1 MKAKMK
7 PYDAYM
13 FHRNASDEQD
23 RFANAALKKGDRE
36 TAKIHMKLSK
46 KHADKA
52 IRAIAESLEEI
63 TEARHKQSITS
74 RYARK
79 LARQGDRDSMAASD
93 KDDIAGAI
101 RGIAKRQDA
110 LRRGS
115 KAIAA
120 DHDTRSMK
128 ASDKE
133 DIAGAIRHID
143 ARNKALK
150 MAKEDTDMPIMER
163 MEITMIAN
171 EYECS
176 FNEARSM
183 YAKMRLAKKY
193 ATGGVGKQIN
203 RIGNKIGTSAAKTQ
217 RDQKTALSVWDHQ
230 RAHSGTGSEGE
241 LAAHKALVDINK
253 KGEKLYRQDK
263 RVRKVLPDGQKKV
276 DYTVAKSKA
285 RQNIAMREG
294 IDNAKIGTP
303 MIDYEK
309 NAETIGNKVKAIV
322 QAQAD
327 RYMRD
332 GMDQETRKTLKEA
345 YWDKPANPKQTGWKP
360 RSVKAERERR
370 EDKIR
375 AEKTRRMRSA
385 RIRNED

>member
-63 TEARHKQSITS
+63 MDEGMIDQVRMHRLQ
-74 RYARK
+74 
-79 LARQGDRDSMAASD
+79 
-93 KDDIAGAI
+93 
-101 RGIAKRQDA
+101 
-110 LRRGS
+110 RRRLNL
-115 KAIAA
+115 K
-120 DHDTRSMK
+120 
-128 ASDKE
+128 DKE
-133 DIAGAIRHID
+133 DRARTSGKSAETRLAEPNLPKKIRRNMNQQLNTANRRSMSAIKAQDRNTEKMIAIRKRLGEETDPTD
-143 ARNKALK
+143 A
-150 MAKEDTDMPIMER
+150 PIMER
-163 MEITMIAN
+163 MEIAMIAK
-171 EYECS
+171 EHDCT
-176 FNEARSM
+176 FDEARSM

-193 ATGGVGKQIN
+193 GI
-203 RIGNKIGTSAAKTQ
+203 RE
-217 RDQKTALSVWDHQ
+217 SVD
-230 RAHSGTGSEGE
+230 ST
-241 LAAHKALVDINK
+241 
-253 KGEKLYRQDK
+253 
-263 RVRKVLPDGQKKV
+263 
-276 DYTVAKSKA
+276 
-285 RQNIAMREG
+285 
-294 IDNAKIGTP
+294 KIGTP

-375 AEKTRRMRSA
+375 AEKTRRMGRLSESTGTPVHA
-385 RIRNED
+385 HYVDRMGHVTIRNTKTGTSAYLQGDDARQFHSEYDAHEKKFGHLGPHRLDHFVSHHGYDELLH